1 MSISVGKSRLSYL
14 AHASHRDAAEG
25 SEHVGL
31 DTRGGLKHKDT
42 TGTKQIHWNLTGKHR
57 TETLRNKSTKGNL
70 GLVEVSLKSST
81 LFKIM
86 KCWKYFLQVTLFTL
100 GLISMV
106 RKSLKLA

>member
-1 MSISVGKSRLSYL
+1 MNICVGKCRLSHL

-31 DTRGGLKHKDT
+31 DTRRRLKHKDT

-57 TETLRNKSTKGNL
+57 TETLRNESTKRNL
-70 GLVEVSLKSST
+70 WLVEVLLKSST

-86 KCWKYFLQVTLFTL
+86 KC
-100 GLISMV
+100 
-106 RKSLKLA
+106 